1 MDWPSIYW
9 VMNIKRL
16 LISEIEKRDI
26 LRQYNLL
33 TEDVNPEPVSTLNI
47 DKNVN
52 FAGGTYSEPYLLK
65 DLAPEIQ
72 RIKDYLTS
80 SSGKSF
86 IVSVQISSGESQ
98 IPNTDNEKKPSV
110 RVEPLFLATNRNN
123 VIQKY
128 IKNQLQP
135 FVNSKLL
142 VEIPTFKVEDPV
154 VGKTAW
160 IGQPFCPKSLI
171 PSDDKQGYI
180 CAGSSFKP
188 GNGTDG
194 KPIFNWVNGK
204 NTVYKTI
211 LDSYNKEQFVNVKI
225 VLKELTEMKKCL
237 DNMVIQVNYT
247 DLSKSHTCNS
257 AIYEIYLNDI
267 KLTRNDGKE
276 YASLN
281 NDYPKSGS
289 NPGIAAYDNEPKSVS
304 GKRFNTFVITPEIA
318 SQILTQ
324 SIGKLNGL
332 QKPSFTLKAKCL
344 NPFNNRDWKGGCHE
358 GVGNIVVTNGQKQTF
373 RYDSSTPNAKNEIK
387 TLVTFNACGEKLVK

>member
-9 VMNIKRL
+9 EMNIKRL

-33 TEDVNPEPVSTLNI
+33 TEDVIPVSSLNI

-123 VIQKY
+123 VIQTY

-135 FVNSKLL
+135 FVDSKLL
-142 VEIPTFKVEDPV
+142 VKIPTFKIEKPV

-188 GNGTDG
+188 GNGADG

-225 VLKELTEMKKCL
+225 VLKELTVMKKCL
-237 DNMVIQVNYT
+237 DNMTIDVNYVGT
-247 DLSKSHTCNS
+247 DHKCNS
-257 AIYEIYLNDI
+257 AIYEMYIKGNLNRTDT
-267 KLTRNDGKE
+267 LLLRNDGKT
-276 YASLN
+276 YASIN
-281 NDYPKSGS
+281 NNFTSPFITATPKLGD
-289 NPGIAAYDNEPKSVS
+289 YDNDPKAV
-304 GKRFNTFVITPEIA
+304 GGNRYNRFIVTSEIA
-318 SQILTQ
+318 SSLI
-324 SIGKLNGL
+324 SDGSSEFII
-332 QKPSFTLKAKCL
+332 SAKCK
-344 NPFNNRDWKGGCHE
+344 NPYNNPDHSGGCHD
-358 GVGNIVVTNGQKQTF
+358 GVGNILVTNGNGVKFPYTLT
-373 RYDSSTPNAKNEIK
+373 TPKGKDEVKSLPAI
-387 TLVTFNACGEKLVK
+387 NACGEKLVK

>member
-33 TEDVNPEPVSTLNI
+33 TEDVIPVSSFNI

-123 VIQKY
+123 VIQTY

-135 FVNSKLL
+135 FVDSKLL
-142 VEIPTFKVEDPV
+142 VKIPTFKVEKPV

-188 GNGTDG
+188 GNGADG

-225 VLKELTEMKKCL
+225 VLKELTVMKKCL
-237 DNMVIQVNYT
+237 DNMTIDVNYVGT
-247 DLSKSHTCNS
+247 DHKCNS
-257 AIYEIYLNDI
+257 AIYEMYIKGNLNRTDT
-267 KLTRNDGKE
+267 LLLRNDGKT
-276 YASLN
+276 YASIN
-281 NDYPKSGS
+281 NNFTSPFITATPKLGD
-289 NPGIAAYDNEPKSVS
+289 YDNDPKAV
-304 GKRFNTFVITPEIA
+304 GGNRYNRFIVTSEIA
-318 SQILTQ
+318 SSLI
-324 SIGKLNGL
+324 SDGSSEFII
-332 QKPSFTLKAKCL
+332 SAKCK
-344 NPFNNRDWKGGCHE
+344 NPYNNPDHSGGCHD
-358 GVGNIVVTNGQKQTF
+358 GVGNILVTNGNGVKFPYTLT
-373 RYDSSTPNAKNEIK
+373 TPKGKDEVKSLPAI
-387 TLVTFNACGEKLVK
+387 NACGEKLVK

>member
-142 VEIPTFKVEDPV
+142 VKIPTFKVEDPV

-225 VLKELTEMKKCL
+225 VLKELTVMKKCL
-237 DNMVIQVNYT
+237 DNMTIDVNYVGT
-247 DLSKSHTCNS
+247 DHKCNS
-257 AIYEIYLNDI
+257 AIYEMYIKGNLNRTDT
-267 KLTRNDGKE
+267 LLLRNDGKT
-276 YASLN
+276 YASIN
-281 NDYPKSGS
+281 NNFTSPFITATPKLG
-289 NPGIAAYDNEPKSVS
+289 AYDNDPKAV
-304 GKRFNTFVITPEIA
+304 GGNRYNRFIVTSEIA
-318 SQILTQ
+318 SSLI
-324 SIGKLNGL
+324 SDGSSEFII
-332 QKPSFTLKAKCL
+332 SAKCK
-344 NPFNNRDWKGGCHE
+344 NPYNNPDHSGGCHD
-358 GVGNIVVTNGQKQTF
+358 GVGNILVTNGNGVKFPYTLT
-373 RYDSSTPNAKNEIK
+373 TPKGKDEVKSLPAI
-387 TLVTFNACGEKLVK
+387 NACGEKLVK

>member
-1 MDWPSIYW
+1 
-9 VMNIKRL
+9 MNIKRL

-33 TEDVNPEPVSTLNI
+33 TEDVIPVSSLNI

-123 VIQKY
+123 VIQTY

-135 FVNSKLL
+135 FVDSKLL
-142 VEIPTFKVEDPV
+142 VKIPTFKVEKPV

-188 GNGTDG
+188 GNSADG

-225 VLKELTEMKKCL
+225 VLKELTVMKKCL
-237 DNMVIQVNYT
+237 DNMTIDVNYVGT
-247 DLSKSHTCNS
+247 DHKCNS
-257 AIYEIYLNDI
+257 AIYEMYIKGNLNRTDT
-267 KLTRNDGKE
+267 LLLRNDGKI
-276 YASLN
+276 YASIN
-281 NDYPKSGS
+281 NNFTSPFITATPKLGD
-289 NPGIAAYDNEPKSVS
+289 YDNDPKAV
-304 GKRFNTFVITPEIA
+304 GGNRYNRFIVTSEIA
-318 SQILTQ
+318 SSLI
-324 SIGKLNGL
+324 SDGSSEFII
-332 QKPSFTLKAKCL
+332 SAKCK
-344 NPFNNRDWKGGCHE
+344 NPYNNPDHSGGCHD
-358 GVGNIVVTNGQKQTF
+358 GVGNILVTNGNGVKFPYTLT
-373 RYDSSTPNAKNEIK
+373 TPKGKDEVKSLPAI
-387 TLVTFNACGEKLVK
+387 NACGEKLVK

>member
-33 TEDVNPEPVSTLNI
+33 TEDVIPVSSLNI

-123 VIQKY
+123 VIQTY

-135 FVNSKLL
+135 FVDSKLL
-142 VEIPTFKVEDPV
+142 VKIPTFKVEKPV

-188 GNGTDG
+188 GNGADG

-225 VLKELTEMKKCL
+225 VLKELTVMKKCL
-237 DNMVIQVNYT
+237 DNMTIDVNYVGT
-247 DLSKSHTCNS
+247 DHKCNS
-257 AIYEIYLNDI
+257 AIYEMYIKGNLNRTDT
-267 KLTRNDGKE
+267 LLLRNDGKT
-276 YASLN
+276 YASIN
-281 NDYPKSGS
+281 NNFTSPFITATPKLGD
-289 NPGIAAYDNEPKSVS
+289 YDNDPKAV
-304 GKRFNTFVITPEIA
+304 GGNRYNRFIVTSEIA
-318 SQILTQ
+318 SSLI
-324 SIGKLNGL
+324 SDGSSEFII
-332 QKPSFTLKAKCL
+332 SAKCK
-344 NPFNNRDWKGGCHE
+344 NPYNNPDHSGGCHD
-358 GVGNIVVTNGQKQTF
+358 GVGNILVTNGNGVKFPYTLT
-373 RYDSSTPNAKNEIK
+373 TPKGKDEVKSLPAI
-387 TLVTFNACGEKLVK
+387 NACGEKLVK

>member
-1 MDWPSIYW
+1 
-9 VMNIKRL
+9 MNIKRL

-26 LRQYNLL
+26 LRQYNIL
-33 TEDVNPEPVSTLNI
+33 TEDVIPVSSLNI

-65 DLAPEIQ
+65 DLAPEMQ

-123 VIQKY
+123 VIQTY

-135 FVNSKLL
+135 FVDSKLL
-142 VEIPTFKVEDPV
+142 VKIPTFKVEKPV

-188 GNGTDG
+188 GNGADG

-225 VLKELTEMKKCL
+225 VLKELTVMKKCL
-237 DNMVIQVNYT
+237 DNMTIDVNYVGT
-247 DLSKSHTCNS
+247 DHKCNS
-257 AIYEIYLNDI
+257 AIYEMYIKGNLNRTDT
-267 KLTRNDGKE
+267 LLLRNDGKT
-276 YASLN
+276 YASIN
-281 NDYPKSGS
+281 NNFTSPFITATPKLGD
-289 NPGIAAYDNEPKSVS
+289 YDNDPKAV
-304 GKRFNTFVITPEIA
+304 GGNRYNRFIVTSEIA
-318 SQILTQ
+318 SSLI
-324 SIGKLNGL
+324 SDGSSEFII
-332 QKPSFTLKAKCL
+332 SAKCK
-344 NPFNNRDWKGGCHE
+344 NPYNNPDHSGGCHD
-358 GVGNIVVTNGQKQTF
+358 GVGNILVTNGNGVKFPYTLT
-373 RYDSSTPNAKNEIK
+373 TPKGKDEVKSLPAI
-387 TLVTFNACGEKLVK
+387 NACGEKLVK

>member
-33 TEDVNPEPVSTLNI
+33 TEDVIPVSSLNI

-65 DLAPEIQ
+65 DLAPEMQ

-123 VIQKY
+123 VIQIY

-225 VLKELTEMKKCL
+225 VLKELTVMKKCL
-237 DNMVIQVNYT
+237 DNMTIDVNYVGT
-247 DLSKSHTCNS
+247 DHKCNS
-257 AIYEIYLNDI
+257 AIYEMYIKGNLNRTDT
-267 KLTRNDGKE
+267 LLLRNDGKT
-276 YASLN
+276 YASIN
-281 NDYPKSGS
+281 NNFTSPFITATPKLGD
-289 NPGIAAYDNEPKSVS
+289 YDNDPKAV
-304 GKRFNTFVITPEIA
+304 GGNRYNRFIVTSEIA
-318 SQILTQ
+318 SSLI
-324 SIGKLNGL
+324 SDGSSEFII
-332 QKPSFTLKAKCL
+332 SAKCK
-344 NPFNNRDWKGGCHE
+344 NPYNNPDHSGGCHD
-358 GVGNIVVTNGQKQTF
+358 GVGNILVTNGNGVKFPYTLT
-373 RYDSSTPNAKNEIK
+373 TPKGKDEVKSLPAI
-387 TLVTFNACGEKLVK
+387 NACGEKLVK

>member
-33 TEDVNPEPVSTLNI
+33 TEDVIPVSSFNI

-123 VIQKY
+123 VIQTY
-128 IKNQLQP
+128 IKNQLLP
-135 FVNSKLL
+135 FVDSKLL
-142 VEIPTFKVEDPV
+142 VKIPTFKVEKPV

-188 GNGTDG
+188 GNGADG

-225 VLKELTEMKKCL
+225 VLKELTVMKKCL
-237 DNMVIQVNYT
+237 DNMTIDVNYVGT
-247 DLSKSHTCNS
+247 DHKCNS
-257 AIYEIYLNDI
+257 AIYEMYIKGNLNRTDT
-267 KLTRNDGKE
+267 LLLRNDGKT
-276 YASLN
+276 YASIN
-281 NDYPKSGS
+281 NNFTSPFITATPKLGD
-289 NPGIAAYDNEPKSVS
+289 YDNDPKAV
-304 GKRFNTFVITPEIA
+304 GGNRYNRFIVTSEIA
-318 SQILTQ
+318 SSLI
-324 SIGKLNGL
+324 SDGSSEFII
-332 QKPSFTLKAKCL
+332 SAKCK
-344 NPFNNRDWKGGCHE
+344 NPYNNPDHSGGCHD
-358 GVGNIVVTNGQKQTF
+358 GVGNILVTNGNGVKFPYTLT
-373 RYDSSTPNAKNEIK
+373 TPKGKDEVKSLPAI
-387 TLVTFNACGEKLVK
+387 NACGEKLVK

>member
-33 TEDVNPEPVSTLNI
+33 TEDVIPVSSLSI

-142 VEIPTFKVEDPV
+142 VKIPTFKVEDPV

-225 VLKELTEMKKCL
+225 VLKELTVMKKCL
-237 DNMVIQVNYT
+237 DNMTIDVNYVGT
-247 DLSKSHTCNS
+247 DHKCNS
-257 AIYEIYLNDI
+257 AIYEMYIKGNLNRTDT
-267 KLTRNDGKE
+267 LLLRNDGKT
-276 YASLN
+276 YASIN
-281 NDYPKSGS
+281 NNFTSPFITATPNLGD
-289 NPGIAAYDNEPKSVS
+289 YDNDPKAV
-304 GKRFNTFVITPEIA
+304 GGNRYNRFIVTSEIA
-318 SQILTQ
+318 SSLISDGSTEFII
-324 SIGKLNGL
+324 S
-332 QKPSFTLKAKCL
+332 AKCK
-344 NPFNNRDWKGGCHE
+344 NPYNNPDHSGGCHD
-358 GVGNIVVTNGQKQTF
+358 GVGNILVTNGNGVKFPYTLT
-373 RYDSSTPNAKNEIK
+373 TPKGKDEVKSLPAI
-387 TLVTFNACGEKLVK
+387 NACGEKLVK

>member
-1 MDWPSIYW
+1 
-9 VMNIKRL
+9 MNIKRL

-33 TEDVNPEPVSTLNI
+33 TEDVIPVSSFNI

-123 VIQKY
+123 VIQTY

-135 FVNSKLL
+135 FVDSKLL
-142 VEIPTFKVEDPV
+142 VKIPTFKVEKPV

-188 GNGTDG
+188 GNGADG

-225 VLKELTEMKKCL
+225 VLKELTVMKKCL
-237 DNMVIQVNYT
+237 DNMTIDVNYVGT
-247 DLSKSHTCNS
+247 DHKCNS
-257 AIYEIYLNDI
+257 AIYEMYIKGNLNRTDT
-267 KLTRNDGKE
+267 LLLRNDGKT
-276 YASLN
+276 YASIN
-281 NDYPKSGS
+281 NNFTSPFITATPKLGD
-289 NPGIAAYDNEPKSVS
+289 YDNDPKAV
-304 GKRFNTFVITPEIA
+304 GGNRYNRFIVTSEIA
-318 SQILTQ
+318 SSLI
-324 SIGKLNGL
+324 SDGSSEFII
-332 QKPSFTLKAKCL
+332 SAKCK
-344 NPFNNRDWKGGCHE
+344 NPYNNPDHSGGCHD
-358 GVGNIVVTNGQKQTF
+358 GVGNILVTNGNGVKFPYTLT
-373 RYDSSTPNAKNEIK
+373 TPKGKDEVKSLPAI
-387 TLVTFNACGEKLVK
+387 NACGEKLVK

>member
-1 MDWPSIYW
+1 
-9 VMNIKRL
+9 MNIKRL

-33 TEDVNPEPVSTLNI
+33 TEDVIPVSSLNI

-123 VIQKY
+123 VIQTY

-135 FVNSKLL
+135 FVDSKLL
-142 VEIPTFKVEDPV
+142 VKIPTFKIEKPV

-188 GNGTDG
+188 GNGADG

-225 VLKELTEMKKCL
+225 VLKELTVMKKCL
-237 DNMVIQVNYT
+237 DNMTIDVNYVGT
-247 DLSKSHTCNS
+247 DHKCNS
-257 AIYEIYLNDI
+257 AIYEMYIKGNLNRTDT
-267 KLTRNDGKE
+267 LLLRNDGKT
-276 YASLN
+276 YASIN
-281 NDYPKSGS
+281 NNFTSPFITATPKLGD
-289 NPGIAAYDNEPKSVS
+289 YDNDPKAV
-304 GKRFNTFVITPEIA
+304 GGNRYNRFIVTSEIA
-318 SQILTQ
+318 SSLI
-324 SIGKLNGL
+324 SDGSSEFII
-332 QKPSFTLKAKCL
+332 SAKCK
-344 NPFNNRDWKGGCHE
+344 NPYNNPDHSGGCHD
-358 GVGNIVVTNGQKQTF
+358 GVGNILVTNGNGVKFPYTLT
-373 RYDSSTPNAKNEIK
+373 TPKGKDEVKSLPAI
-387 TLVTFNACGEKLVK
+387 NACGEKLVK

>member
-9 VMNIKRL
+9 EMNIKRL

-33 TEDVNPEPVSTLNI
+33 TEDVIPVSSLNI

-65 DLAPEIQ
+65 DLAPEMQ

-123 VIQKY
+123 VIQTY

-135 FVNSKLL
+135 FVDSKLL
-142 VEIPTFKVEDPV
+142 VKIPTFKVEKPV

-188 GNGTDG
+188 GNGADG

-225 VLKELTEMKKCL
+225 VLKELTVMKKCL
-237 DNMVIQVNYT
+237 DNMTIDVNYVGT
-247 DLSKSHTCNS
+247 DHKCNS
-257 AIYEIYLNDI
+257 AIYEMYIKGNLNRTDT
-267 KLTRNDGKE
+267 LLLRNDGKT
-276 YASLN
+276 YASIN
-281 NDYPKSGS
+281 NNFTSPFITATPKLGD
-289 NPGIAAYDNEPKSVS
+289 YDNDPKAV
-304 GKRFNTFVITPEIA
+304 GGNRYNRFIVTSEIA
-318 SQILTQ
+318 SSLI
-324 SIGKLNGL
+324 SDGSSEFII
-332 QKPSFTLKAKCL
+332 SAKCK
-344 NPFNNRDWKGGCHE
+344 NPYNNPDHSGGCHD
-358 GVGNIVVTNGQKQTF
+358 GVGNILVTNGNGVKFPYTLT
-373 RYDSSTPNAKNEIK
+373 TPKGKDEVKSLPAI
-387 TLVTFNACGEKLVK
+387 NACGEKLVK

>member
-33 TEDVNPEPVSTLNI
+33 TEDVIPVSSLNI

-65 DLAPEIQ
+65 DLAPEMQ

-123 VIQKY
+123 VIQTY

-135 FVNSKLL
+135 FVDSKLL

-225 VLKELTEMKKCL
+225 VLKELTVMKKCL
-237 DNMVIQVNYT
+237 DNMTIDVNYVGT
-247 DLSKSHTCNS
+247 DHKCNS
-257 AIYEIYLNDI
+257 AIYEMYIKGNLNRTDT
-267 KLTRNDGKE
+267 LLLRNDGKT
-276 YASLN
+276 YASIN
-281 NDYPKSGS
+281 NNFTSPFITATPKLGD
-289 NPGIAAYDNEPKSVS
+289 YDNDPKAV
-304 GKRFNTFVITPEIA
+304 GGNRYNRFIVTSEIA
-318 SQILTQ
+318 SSLI
-324 SIGKLNGL
+324 SDGSSEFII
-332 QKPSFTLKAKCL
+332 SAKCK
-344 NPFNNRDWKGGCHE
+344 NPYNNPDHSGGCHD
-358 GVGNIVVTNGQKQTF
+358 GVGNILVTNGNGVKFPYTLT
-373 RYDSSTPNAKNEIK
+373 TPKGKDEVKSLPAI
-387 TLVTFNACGEKLVK
+387 NACGEKLVK

>member
-1 MDWPSIYW
+1 
-9 VMNIKRL
+9 MNIKRL

-33 TEDVNPEPVSTLNI
+33 TEDVIPVSSLNI

-65 DLAPEIQ
+65 DLAPEMQ

-123 VIQKY
+123 VIQTY

-135 FVNSKLL
+135 FVDSKLL
-142 VEIPTFKVEDPV
+142 VKIPTFKVEKPV

-225 VLKELTEMKKCL
+225 VLKELTVMKKCL
-237 DNMVIQVNYT
+237 DNMTIDVNYVGT
-247 DLSKSHTCNS
+247 DHKCNS
-257 AIYEIYLNDI
+257 AIYEMYIKGNLNRTDT
-267 KLTRNDGKE
+267 LLLRNDGKT
-276 YASLN
+276 YASIN
-281 NDYPKSGS
+281 NNFTSPFITATPKLGD
-289 NPGIAAYDNEPKSVS
+289 YDNDPKAV
-304 GKRFNTFVITPEIA
+304 GGNRYNRFIVTSEIA
-318 SQILTQ
+318 SSLI
-324 SIGKLNGL
+324 SDGSSEFII
-332 QKPSFTLKAKCL
+332 SAKCK
-344 NPFNNRDWKGGCHE
+344 NPYNNPDHSGGCHD
-358 GVGNIVVTNGQKQTF
+358 GVGNILVTNGNGVKFPYTLT
-373 RYDSSTPNAKNEIK
+373 TPKGKDEVKSLPAI
-387 TLVTFNACGEKLVK
+387 NACGEKLVK

>member
-33 TEDVNPEPVSTLNI
+33 TEDVIPVSSLNI

-65 DLAPEIQ
+65 DLAPEMQ

-123 VIQKY
+123 VIQTY

-135 FVNSKLL
+135 FVDSKLL
-142 VEIPTFKVEDPV
+142 VKIPTFKVEKPV

-225 VLKELTEMKKCL
+225 VLKELTVMKKCL
-237 DNMVIQVNYT
+237 DNMTIDVNYVGT
-247 DLSKSHTCNS
+247 DHKCNS
-257 AIYEIYLNDI
+257 AIYEMYIKGNLNRTDT
-267 KLTRNDGKE
+267 LLLRNDGKT
-276 YASLN
+276 YASIN
-281 NDYPKSGS
+281 NNFTSPFITATPKLGD
-289 NPGIAAYDNEPKSVS
+289 YDNDPKAV
-304 GKRFNTFVITPEIA
+304 GGNRYNRFIVTSEIA
-318 SQILTQ
+318 SSLI
-324 SIGKLNGL
+324 SDGSSEFII
-332 QKPSFTLKAKCL
+332 SAKCK
-344 NPFNNRDWKGGCHE
+344 NPYNNPDHSGGCHD
-358 GVGNIVVTNGQKQTF
+358 GVGNILVTNGNGVKFPYTLT
-373 RYDSSTPNAKNEIK
+373 TPKGKDEVKSLPAI
-387 TLVTFNACGEKLVK
+387 NACGEKLVK

>member
-1 MDWPSIYW
+1 M
-9 VMNIKRL
+9 
-16 LISEIEKRDI
+16 
-26 LRQYNLL
+26 
-33 TEDVNPEPVSTLNI
+33 
-47 DKNVN
+47 
-52 FAGGTYSEPYLLK
+52 
-65 DLAPEIQ
+65 Q

-123 VIQKY
+123 VIQTY

-135 FVNSKLL
+135 FVDSKLL
-142 VEIPTFKVEDPV
+142 VKIPTFKVEKPV

-188 GNGTDG
+188 GNGADG

-225 VLKELTEMKKCL
+225 VLKELTVMKKCL
-237 DNMVIQVNYT
+237 DNMTIDVNYVGT
-247 DLSKSHTCNS
+247 DHKCNS
-257 AIYEIYLNDI
+257 AIYEMYIKGNLNRTDT
-267 KLTRNDGKE
+267 LLLRNDGKT
-276 YASLN
+276 YASIN
-281 NDYPKSGS
+281 NNFTSPFITATPKLGD
-289 NPGIAAYDNEPKSVS
+289 YDNDPKAV
-304 GKRFNTFVITPEIA
+304 GGNRYTRFIVTSEIA
-318 SQILTQ
+318 SSIL
-324 SIGKLNGL
+324 SDGSSEFII
-332 QKPSFTLKAKCL
+332 SAKCK
-344 NPFNNRDWKGGCHE
+344 NPYNNPDHSGGCHD
-358 GVGNIVVTNGQKQTF
+358 GVGNILVTNGNGVKFPYTLT
-373 RYDSSTPNAKNEIK
+373 TPKGKDEVKSLPAI
-387 TLVTFNACGEKLVK
+387 NACGEKLVK

>member
-1 MDWPSIYW
+1 
-9 VMNIKRL
+9 MNIKRL

-33 TEDVNPEPVSTLNI
+33 TEDVIPVSSLNI

-52 FAGGTYSEPYLLK
+52 FVGGTYSEPYLLK
-65 DLAPEIQ
+65 DLAPEMQ

-123 VIQKY
+123 VIQTY

-135 FVNSKLL
+135 FVDSKLL
-142 VEIPTFKVEDPV
+142 VKIPTFKVEKPV

-188 GNGTDG
+188 GNGADG

-225 VLKELTEMKKCL
+225 VLKELTVMKKCL
-237 DNMVIQVNYT
+237 DNMTIDVNYVGT
-247 DLSKSHTCNS
+247 DHKCNS
-257 AIYEIYLNDI
+257 AIYEMYIKGNLNRTDT
-267 KLTRNDGKE
+267 LLLRNDGKT
-276 YASLN
+276 YASIN
-281 NDYPKSGS
+281 NNFTSPFITATPKLGD
-289 NPGIAAYDNEPKSVS
+289 YDNDPKAV
-304 GKRFNTFVITPEIA
+304 GGNRYNRFIVTSEIA
-318 SQILTQ
+318 SSLI
-324 SIGKLNGL
+324 SDGSSEFII
-332 QKPSFTLKAKCL
+332 SAKCK
-344 NPFNNRDWKGGCHE
+344 NPYNNPDHSGGCHD
-358 GVGNIVVTNGQKQTF
+358 GVGNILVTNGNGVKFPYTLT
-373 RYDSSTPNAKNEIK
+373 TPKGKDEVKSLPAI
-387 TLVTFNACGEKLVK
+387 NACGEKLVK

>member
-1 MDWPSIYW
+1 
-9 VMNIKRL
+9 MNIKRL

-65 DLAPEIQ
+65 DLAPEMQ

-123 VIQKY
+123 VIQTY

-135 FVNSKLL
+135 FVDSKLL
-142 VEIPTFKVEDPV
+142 VKIPTFKVEKPV

-188 GNGTDG
+188 GNGADG

-225 VLKELTEMKKCL
+225 VLKELTVMKKCL
-237 DNMVIQVNYT
+237 DNMTIDVNYVGT
-247 DLSKSHTCNS
+247 DHKCNS
-257 AIYEIYLNDI
+257 AIYEMYIKGNLNRTDT
-267 KLTRNDGKE
+267 LLLRNDGKT
-276 YASLN
+276 YASIN
-281 NDYPKSGS
+281 NNFTSPFITATPKLGD
-289 NPGIAAYDNEPKSVS
+289 YDNDPKAV
-304 GKRFNTFVITPEIA
+304 GGNRYNRFIVTSEIA
-318 SQILTQ
+318 SSLI
-324 SIGKLNGL
+324 SDGSSEFII
-332 QKPSFTLKAKCL
+332 SAKCK
-344 NPFNNRDWKGGCHE
+344 NPYNNPDHSGGCHD
-358 GVGNIVVTNGQKQTF
+358 GVGNILVTNGNGVKFPYTLT
-373 RYDSSTPNAKNEIK
+373 TPKGKDEVKSLPAI
-387 TLVTFNACGEKLVK
+387 NACGEKLVK

>member
-1 MDWPSIYW
+1 
-9 VMNIKRL
+9 
-16 LISEIEKRDI
+16 

-33 TEDVNPEPVSTLNI
+33 TEDVIPVSSLNI

-65 DLAPEIQ
+65 DLAPEMQ

-123 VIQKY
+123 VIQTY

-135 FVNSKLL
+135 FVDSKLL
-142 VEIPTFKVEDPV
+142 VKIPTFKVEKPV

-188 GNGTDG
+188 GNGADG

-225 VLKELTEMKKCL
+225 VLKELTVMKKCL
-237 DNMVIQVNYT
+237 DNMTIDVNYVGT
-247 DLSKSHTCNS
+247 DHKCNS
-257 AIYEIYLNDI
+257 AIYEMYIKGNLNRTDT
-267 KLTRNDGKE
+267 LLLRNDGKT
-276 YASLN
+276 YASIN
-281 NDYPKSGS
+281 NNFTSPFITATPKLGD
-289 NPGIAAYDNEPKSVS
+289 YDNDPKAV
-304 GKRFNTFVITPEIA
+304 GGNRYNRFIVTSEIA
-318 SQILTQ
+318 SSLI
-324 SIGKLNGL
+324 SDGSSEFII
-332 QKPSFTLKAKCL
+332 SAKCK
-344 NPFNNRDWKGGCHE
+344 NPYNNPDHSGGCHD
-358 GVGNIVVTNGQKQTF
+358 GVGNILVTNGNGVKFPYTLT
-373 RYDSSTPNAKNEIK
+373 TPKGKDEVKSLPAI
-387 TLVTFNACGEKLVK
+387 NACGEKLVK

>member
-1 MDWPSIYW
+1 
-9 VMNIKRL
+9 MNIKRL

-33 TEDVNPEPVSTLNI
+33 TEDVIPVSSLNI

-123 VIQKY
+123 VIQTY

-135 FVNSKLL
+135 FVDSKLL
-142 VEIPTFKVEDPV
+142 VKIPTFKVEKPV

-188 GNGTDG
+188 GNGADG

-225 VLKELTEMKKCL
+225 VLKELTVMKKCL
-237 DNMVIQVNYT
+237 DNMTIDVNYVGT
-247 DLSKSHTCNS
+247 DHKCNS
-257 AIYEIYLNDI
+257 AIYEMYIKGNLNRTDT
-267 KLTRNDGKE
+267 LLLRNDGKT
-276 YASLN
+276 YASIN
-281 NDYPKSGS
+281 NNFTSPFITATPKLGD
-289 NPGIAAYDNEPKSVS
+289 YDNDPKAV
-304 GKRFNTFVITPEIA
+304 GGNRYNRFIVTSEIA
-318 SQILTQ
+318 SSLI
-324 SIGKLNGL
+324 SDGSSEFII
-332 QKPSFTLKAKCL
+332 SAKCK
-344 NPFNNRDWKGGCHE
+344 NPYNNPDHSGGCHD
-358 GVGNIVVTNGQKQTF
+358 GVGNILVTNGNGVKFPYTLT
-373 RYDSSTPNAKNEIK
+373 TPKGKDEVKSLPAI
-387 TLVTFNACGEKLVK
+387 NACGEKLVK

>member
-1 MDWPSIYW
+1 
-9 VMNIKRL
+9 MNIKRL

-33 TEDVNPEPVSTLNI
+33 TEDVIPVSSLNI

-65 DLAPEIQ
+65 DLAPEMQ

-123 VIQKY
+123 VIQTY

-135 FVNSKLL
+135 FVDSKLL
-142 VEIPTFKVEDPV
+142 VKIPTFKVEKPV

-188 GNGTDG
+188 GNGADG

-225 VLKELTEMKKCL
+225 VLKELTVMKKCL
-237 DNMVIQVNYT
+237 DNMTIDVNYVGT
-247 DLSKSHTCNS
+247 DHKCNS
-257 AIYEIYLNDI
+257 AIYEMYIKGNLNRTDT
-267 KLTRNDGKE
+267 LLLRNDGKT
-276 YASLN
+276 YASIN
-281 NDYPKSGS
+281 NNFTSPFITATPKLGD
-289 NPGIAAYDNEPKSVS
+289 YDNDPKAV
-304 GKRFNTFVITPEIA
+304 GGNRYNRFIVTSEIA
-318 SQILTQ
+318 SSLI
-324 SIGKLNGL
+324 SDGSSEFII
-332 QKPSFTLKAKCL
+332 SAKCK
-344 NPFNNRDWKGGCHE
+344 NPYNNPDHSGGCHD
-358 GVGNIVVTNGQKQTF
+358 GVGNILVTNGNGVKFPYTLT
-373 RYDSSTPNAKNEIK
+373 TPKGKDEVKSLPAI
-387 TLVTFNACGEKLVK
+387 NACGEKLVK

>member
-1 MDWPSIYW
+1 
-9 VMNIKRL
+9 MNIKRL

-33 TEDVNPEPVSTLNI
+33 TEDVIPVSSLNI

-65 DLAPEIQ
+65 DLAPEMQ

-123 VIQKY
+123 VIQIY

-225 VLKELTEMKKCL
+225 VLKELTVMKKCL
-237 DNMVIQVNYT
+237 DNMTIDVNYVGT
-247 DLSKSHTCNS
+247 DHKCNS
-257 AIYEIYLNDI
+257 AIYEMYIKGNLNRTDT
-267 KLTRNDGKE
+267 LLLRNDGKT
-276 YASLN
+276 YASIN
-281 NDYPKSGS
+281 NNFTSPFITATPKLGD
-289 NPGIAAYDNEPKSVS
+289 YDNDPKAV
-304 GKRFNTFVITPEIA
+304 GGNRYNRFIVTSEIA
-318 SQILTQ
+318 SSLI
-324 SIGKLNGL
+324 SDGSSEFII
-332 QKPSFTLKAKCL
+332 SAKCK
-344 NPFNNRDWKGGCHE
+344 NPYNNPDHSGGCHD
-358 GVGNIVVTNGQKQTF
+358 GVGNILVTNGNGVKFPYTLT
-373 RYDSSTPNAKNEIK
+373 TPKGKDEVKSLPAI
-387 TLVTFNACGEKLVK
+387 NACGEKLVK

>member
-33 TEDVNPEPVSTLNI
+33 TEDVIPVSSLNI

-65 DLAPEIQ
+65 DLAPEMQ

-123 VIQKY
+123 VIQTY

-135 FVNSKLL
+135 FVDSKLL
-142 VEIPTFKVEDPV
+142 VKIPTFKVEKPV

-188 GNGTDG
+188 GNGADG

-225 VLKELTEMKKCL
+225 VLKELTVMKKCL
-237 DNMVIQVNYT
+237 DNMTIDVNYVGT
-247 DLSKSHTCNS
+247 DHKCNS
-257 AIYEIYLNDI
+257 AIYEMYIKGNLNRTDT
-267 KLTRNDGKE
+267 LLLRNDGKT
-276 YASLN
+276 YASIN
-281 NDYPKSGS
+281 NNFTSPFITATPKLGD
-289 NPGIAAYDNEPKSVS
+289 YDNDPKAV
-304 GKRFNTFVITPEIA
+304 GGNRYNRFIVTSEIA
-318 SQILTQ
+318 SSLI
-324 SIGKLNGL
+324 SDGSSEFII
-332 QKPSFTLKAKCL
+332 SAKCK
-344 NPFNNRDWKGGCHE
+344 NPYNNPDHSGGCHD
-358 GVGNIVVTNGQKQTF
+358 GVGNILVTNGNGVKFPYTLT
-373 RYDSSTPNAKNEIK
+373 TPKGKDEVKSLPAI
-387 TLVTFNACGEKLVK
+387 NACGEKLVK